1 MQFTYQAQLEPDPS
15 GGFLATFSDV
25 PEAIAGGATQAE
37 TLAEAAQALYQG
49 LLSYSE
55 RGMRLP
61 AAKAHTGYPVHLPA
75 RQAVKLAVLDSF
87 VESGMS
93 KSELARR
100 IGRGETE
107 ARRIL
112 DPDHGTKLALLEEA
126 LAAMGKQLS
135 IGLAPLEAAE

>member
-1 MQFTYQAQLEPDPS
+1 MQLTYQVQLKPDPD
-15 GGFLATFSDV
+15 GGFLATFPDV
-25 PEAIAGGATQAE
+25 PEAIAGGLTESE
-37 TLAEAAQALYQG
+37 TLDEAAKALFQG
-49 LLSYSE
+49 LLSYPE

-61 AAKAHTGYPVHLPA
+61 APREKTGRPVNLPA
-75 RQAVKLAVLDSF
+75 QQAVKLAVLDSF
-87 VESGMS
+87 IESGIS

-135 IGLAPLEAAE
+135 IGFAPLEAAE